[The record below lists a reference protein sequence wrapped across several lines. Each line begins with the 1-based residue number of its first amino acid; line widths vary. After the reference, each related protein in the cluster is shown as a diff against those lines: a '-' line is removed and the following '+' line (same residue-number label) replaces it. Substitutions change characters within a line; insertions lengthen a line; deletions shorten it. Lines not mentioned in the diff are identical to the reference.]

1 MNQRAEMVQIQLD
14 WRDPVRKRLD
24 RSSKLREKTNLAT
37 GAEAAV
43 EVVLVH
49 PVLEVADPD
58 SPVLV
63 APIAAKSTR
72 RRRWGD
78 RGRRREV
85 LHELQRRRRW
95 RSHHRVRRR
104 VGNNHPPRLRHVVV
118 RRVRVAVRV
127 GVGVVL
133 RHSNRRG
140 IVGGR
145 RRRHLHR
152 RRSQEGGGRE
162 TRQDAGRAELAR
174 GGGGKEELVV
184 GGEAAAI

>member
-1 MNQRAEMVQIQLD
+1 M
-14 WRDPVRKRLD
+14 RLD

-95 RSHHRVRRR
+95 RSHHRVWRR
-104 VGNNHPPRLRHVVV
+104 VGNDHPPRLRHVV
-118 RRVRVAVRV
+118 VRVAVRV

-145 RRRHLHR
+145 RLHR